1 MIVDIKEHECVDAP
15 DKFSKYEL
23 IEFDKLFKEGN
34 KKYLGL
40 HQEFQDSKIVL
51 KSYYY
56 IGYRWLDEEKEE
68 FIRIA
73 PKKYNN
79 NKQAD
84 YLKMFLECLKDPIV
98 SNHLDETYKIFFNEK
113 WINIDDKQ
121 DEITPFLILHFLK
134 IVSFIS
140 KKGLKKGYIKVQEN
154 LTSKIKGRILISKTI
169 KQNFFKNR
177 PDRTVCEHQ
186 IFTTDCIENQ
196 ILKTALLQCGRHLH
210 GIGDDDISK
219 LLKHNLKSF
228 ELVSQKE
235 IFDSDFAKIKHSAFY
250 KEYKEALKLAQMIFK
265 RFGFALNSSRQNAS
279 RKIPPFYINMSE
291 LFERYT
297 EVYLRKIYKDKL
309 LPGYGMGNGFKTS
322 VGELRPDFIVENE
335 KLIID
340 AKYKYW
346 FDNNNNKY
354 FKDDF
359 QQLSLYGRVKE
370 IREIIGLKDSNEIA
384 KILFIYPKTDG
395 KKCIDENNFKDI
407 FKDIKVEG
415 FKNICKIGISI
426 PHNKEIPN
434 DPI

>member
-1 MIVDIKEHECVDAP
+1 MELIAQSLEYSTENFEIIKENKTDWSEKELS
-15 DKFSKYEL
+15 KFSEKPSK
-23 IEFDKLFKEGN
+23 D
-34 KKYLGL
+34 YLGL
-40 HQEFQDSKIVL
+40 YYNFDSPKIIRPH
-51 KSYYY
+51 YY
-56 IGYRWLDEEKEE
+56 IGYRWFDEKEE
-68 FIRIA
+68 QYIKVS
-73 PKKYNN
+73 PKSNAG
-79 NKQAD
+79 KQAD

-98 SNHLDETYKIFFNEK
+98 SNHLDETYKIFFDEK
-113 WINIDDKQ
+113 WITIDEKQ

-154 LTSKIKGRILISKTI
+154 LTSKIKGRILIGETI
-169 KQNFFKNR
+169 KQNHFKNR
-177 PDRTVCEHQ
+177 LDKTVCEHQ

-196 ILKTALLQCGRHLH
+196 ILKTALLQCSKNLH

-219 LLKHNLKSF
+219 LLKYNLKSF

-250 KEYKEALKLAQMIFK
+250 KEYKEALRLAQMIFK

-309 LPGYGMGNGFKTS
+309 VPGYGRENGKS
-322 VGELRPDFIVENE
+322 YKWGLRPDFIV
-335 KLIID
+335 KDKRLIID

-346 FDNNNNKY
+346 FDNNNNNY

-370 IREIIGLKDSNEIA
+370 IREIIGLKHSNKIA

-395 KKCIDENNFKDI
+395 EKCIDKNN

-415 FKNICKIGISI
+415 FKNIYKIGISI